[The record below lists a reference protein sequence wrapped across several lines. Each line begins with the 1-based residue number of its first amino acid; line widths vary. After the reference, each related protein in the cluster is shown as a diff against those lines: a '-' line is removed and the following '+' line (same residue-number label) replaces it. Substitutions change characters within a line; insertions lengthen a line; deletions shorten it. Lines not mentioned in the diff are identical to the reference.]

1 MMLEFDRRKEFGRW
15 SSSVLLVGAGHVA
28 VVAGFMLDLTFA
40 NAQPEQAA
48 MVVELAPEPA
58 APPIPPTEI
67 PPGPPQVE
75 ARPQPKPE
83 PLREQPKFEQPP
95 EVKTEVPPEFAVAKE
110 EPKEEEEVSDAD
122 PADMTA
128 SLPTLTAPS
137 DDKPAAPTEGAT
149 DAVAQNAERTWEST
163 LLAHLERN
171 KRYPGQAQRRRQED
185 VIYVRFAMD
194 RVGKVLEFAIE
205 RSRGYA
211 LLDQEV
217 TALIE
222 RSSPLPPPPA
232 EVQGERL
239 ELVVPVEFFLRKVA
253 HN

>member
-1 MMLEFDRRKEFGRW
+1 MMLHFERRKEVARW
-15 SSSVLLVGAGHVA
+15 GGSVLLVGVGHAA
-28 VVAGFMLDLTFA
+28 VVAGFMLDVTFSSA
-40 NAQPEQAA
+40 APEQAA

-75 ARPQPKPE
+75 SQSKPE
-83 PLREQPKFEQPP
+83 PLREQAQFEPPP
-95 EVKTEVPPEFAVAKE
+95 EVQTEREPEFAVARE
-110 EPKEEEEVSDAD
+110 QPIEEEEISEQD
-122 PADMTA
+122 PVEMTA
-128 SLPTLTAPS
+128 SLPSLTAPVA
-137 DDKPAAPTEGAT
+137 DTPAAPVEGASQ
-149 DAVAQNAERTWEST
+149 AVSRDAERTWEST

-171 KRYPGQAQRRRQED
+171 KRYPGPAQRRRQED

-194 RVGKVLEFAIE
+194 RVGKVLEYAIE
-205 RSRGYA
+205 RSQGYA

-217 TALIE
+217 VALIQ

-232 EVQGERL
+232 EVRGERL
-239 ELVVPVEFFLRKVA
+239 EMVVPVEFFLRKVA